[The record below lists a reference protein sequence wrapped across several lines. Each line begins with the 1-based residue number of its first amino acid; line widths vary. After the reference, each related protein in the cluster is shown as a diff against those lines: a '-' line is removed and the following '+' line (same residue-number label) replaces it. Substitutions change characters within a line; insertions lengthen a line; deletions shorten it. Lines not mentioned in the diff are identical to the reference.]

1 MRTIMVLN
9 AKGGCGKSTLATNLA
24 AYYAQR
30 GKKVALADFDPQGSS
45 MDWLEARPPDRPPIH
60 GIAAYEGGP
69 VRAPRD
75 TETLVIDAPA
85 RSHSRELTAL
95 VRRAESVLVP
105 VLPSP
110 MDIRA
115 GSRFVAELLLVGKVE
130 RKESKVAVVANRVR
144 EYTLIY
150 SKLES
155 FLRKLDVPFVG
166 TLRDTQNY
174 VRAAERGLGVHELA
188 PSLAWQEQ
196 EQWEPIVRWLNSKR
210 SRASA

>member
-1 MRTIMVLN
+1 MRTIMTLN

-30 GKKVALADFDPQGSS
+30 GKTVALADFDPQGSS
-45 MDWLEARPPDRPPIH
+45 LGWLEARSPDRPPIQ
-60 GIAAYEGGP
+60 GIAAYEGP
-69 VRAPRD
+69 VRPARD
-75 TETLVIDAPA
+75 TEFLIIDAPA
-85 RSHSRELTAL
+85 RSHEKELTAL

-115 GSRFVAELLLVGKVE
+115 ASRFVVELLLVGKVE

-144 EYTLIY
+144 ENTLIY
-150 SKLES
+150 AKLQT
-155 FLRKLDVPFVG
+155 FLGNLGVPFVG

-188 PSLAWQEQ
+188 PSLAWQEV
-196 EQWEPIVRWLNSKR
+196 EQWEPILRWLNSRR

>member
-1 MRTIMVLN
+1 MRTILTLN

-45 MDWLEARPPDRPPIH
+45 LEWLGARSPERPSIQ
-60 GIAAYEGGP
+60 GIAAYEGP
-69 VRAPRD
+69 VRPARD
-75 TETLVIDAPA
+75 TEVLVIDAPA
-85 RSHSRELTAL
+85 RSHEKELTAL
-95 VRRAESVLVP
+95 VRRAESILVP

-115 GSRFVAELLLVGKVE
+115 ASRFVVELLLVGRVE

-144 EYTLIY
+144 EHTLVY
-150 SKLES
+150 AKLQT
-155 FLRKLDVPFVG
+155 FLGNLGVPFVG

-188 PSLAWQEQ
+188 PSLAWQEV
-196 EQWEPIVRWLNSKR
+196 EQWEPILRWLNSRR